1 MSNVYAE
8 KPNVVT
14 VEMSDDTGTAQRFV
28 VGKTLDDVIALV
40 DPMAAVAAGVV
51 APTKEK
57 RHRRTKAEMVV
68 SGNGDGK
75 TWP

>member
-14 VEMSDDTGTAQRFV
+14 VSITDDSGYAQRFV
-28 VGKTLDDVIALV
+28 VGKTLGEVIASV
-40 DPMAAVAAGVV
+40 DPGTPVVAATM
-51 APTKEK
+51 AKEK
-57 RHRRTKAEMVV
+57 RHRRTKAEMAV

-75 TWP
+75 IWP